1 MDALNRE
8 TKEARM
14 ASFEGTQAKEGRNM
28 KLETNDGRS
37 KIMTT
42 ELNDV
47 LMFCFF
53 YSGIVLYSLWITVAE
68 RHLRVEARARKLR

>member
-1 MDALNRE
+1 MLLTGKRKRLGWLLLKGPGQGRPQYE
-8 TKEARM
+8 T
-14 ASFEGTQAKEGRNM
+14 RNSS
-28 KLETNDGRS
+28 NDGRS